1 MTDETR
7 RTLRVRLSGHQVVDE
22 EGLWIGYVIESDEET
37 YSLMIHGVR
46 YLCERS
52 EADDGRYFEAV
63 RWEDS

>member
-1 MTDETR
+1 M
-7 RTLRVRLSGHQVVDE
+7 DE
-22 EGLWIGYVIESDEET
+22 EGLWMGYVIESDEET
-37 YSLMIHGVR
+37 YTLMIHGVR